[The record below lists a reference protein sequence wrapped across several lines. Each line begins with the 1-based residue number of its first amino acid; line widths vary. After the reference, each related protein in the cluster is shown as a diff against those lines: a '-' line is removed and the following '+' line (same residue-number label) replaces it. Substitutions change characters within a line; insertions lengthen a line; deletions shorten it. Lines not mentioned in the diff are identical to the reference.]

1 MLARILVVDDDPSI
15 LTLVAEALVDE
26 GYEVAIAR
34 NGAEALT
41 RLAEVV
47 PAVLVTD
54 LMMPIMDG
62 PTLVRACRSKA
73 TTAALPI
80 VVMSAA
86 LSALLGNLAR
96 LGVQEMLEKP
106 FDIHTLVAAVD
117 RLVVA
122 NWRQP
127 RA

>member
-86 LSALLGNLAR
+86 LSAVLDDPAP

-106 FDIHTLVAAVD
+106 FDIHAFLAAVD
-117 RLVVA
+117 RLVVGTEPV
-122 NWRQP
+122 P

>member
-26 GYEVAIAR
+26 GYDVAMAR
-34 NGAEALT
+34 NGADALM

-62 PTLVRACRSKA
+62 PTLVRACRAEA

-86 LSALLGNLAR
+86 LSAVLGNLAR

-106 FDIHTLVAAVD
+106 FDIHTLVTAVD

-122 NWRQP
+122 NRPPP